1 MASRKP
7 SQKKRAYGT
16 QLKPQKGE
24 NPENRP
30 FLGREKKLSKQTQLS
45 ALLTATLDI
54 LARFRATQEP
64 IQKNAKIHPKIF
76 KNLSKRCPQKQ
87 LGSKLAQECALEN
100 KLTRFLSPLGRFWAP
115 FCAQLGAK
123 GSQNLPF

>member
-30 FLGREKKLSKQTQLS
+30 FLGREKKLSKQTAKAKS
-45 ALLTATLDI
+45 SVAYYMCSHILL
-54 LARFRATQEP
+54 
-64 IQKNAKIHPKIF
+64 
-76 KNLSKRCPQKQ
+76 
-87 LGSKLAQECALEN
+87 
-100 KLTRFLSPLGRFWAP
+100 
-115 FCAQLGAK
+115 
-123 GSQNLPF
+123 